1 MMRGRPCRDN
11 CRRMADEEQMEY
23 TYNKLKH
30 TKMSDLRDLA
40 AGLDH
45 DAVKGYT
52 QLNKDHLLKALCT
65 ALGVEIHEH
74 HDVVGVDKSGVKAQI
89 RELKT
94 QRDEFIKAHDHKE
107 LKRVRRE
114 IHLLKRTIRKATV

>member
-1 MMRGRPCRDN
+1 
-11 CRRMADEEQMEY
+11 MEY

-30 TKMSDLRDLA
+30 TKMSDLRDIA
-40 AGLDH
+40 KGLD
-45 DAVKGYT
+45 DGAVKGYT
-52 QLNKDHLLKALCT
+52 QLNKEQLLKALCT

-74 HDVVGVDKSGVKAQI
+74 HDVVGVDKGAIKSQI

-94 QRDEFIKAHDHKE
+94 QRDDFIKAHDHKE

-114 IHLLKRTIRKATV
+114 IHRLKRTIRKAIV